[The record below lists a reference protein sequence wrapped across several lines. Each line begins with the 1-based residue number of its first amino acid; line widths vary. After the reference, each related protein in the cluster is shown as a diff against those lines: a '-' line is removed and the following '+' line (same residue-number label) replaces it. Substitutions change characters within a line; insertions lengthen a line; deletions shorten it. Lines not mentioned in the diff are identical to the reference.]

1 MKFISNVFH
10 CIVYISLFF
19 GSHLA
24 GNTEN
29 DLLDDDDFNLVKKDD
44 YIIKGLNWFGFET
57 QYFNLM
63 CTWAHDI
70 EWHIEKIDELGFN
83 YIRLPFS
90 VEFTQKGE
98 WKDMDEFFEK
108 IQYYNIDVA
117 LDCHRLHST
126 HQSAKPYDN
135 YVSFD
140 DFLESWRTIL
150 SRYVDVPN
158 LKAVDIFNEY
168 QSDNYVEWNSIAR
181 QTLEYLE
188 YHFPGRFK
196 YFVGGTNWGGSLHYV
211 NLEDLFFKNRI
222 SYTVHKYWFSDSD
235 PYEDKWDYSF
245 ADLDLP
251 VVNIGEWGYKS
262 ESLQETSWAEKFVD
276 FLKEKSL
283 TDTFF
288 WTYSFNS
295 IDTGGILLYDCTSVD
310 EDKMALLHKLWTP
323 NR

>member
-1 MKFISNVFH
+1 MKFISNIFH
-10 CIVYISLFF
+10 CIAYISLFL

-24 GNTEN
+24 DNIEN

-90 VEFTQKGE
+90 VEFTEKGD

-196 YFVGGTNWGGSLHYV
+196 YF
-211 NLEDLFFKNRI
+211 
-222 SYTVHKYWFSDSD
+222 
-235 PYEDKWDYSF
+235 
-245 ADLDLP
+245 
-251 VVNIGEWGYKS
+251 
-262 ESLQETSWAEKFVD
+262 
-276 FLKEKSL
+276 
-283 TDTFF
+283 
-288 WTYSFNS
+288 
-295 IDTGGILLYDCTSVD
+295 
-310 EDKMALLHKLWTP
+310 
-323 NR
+323 